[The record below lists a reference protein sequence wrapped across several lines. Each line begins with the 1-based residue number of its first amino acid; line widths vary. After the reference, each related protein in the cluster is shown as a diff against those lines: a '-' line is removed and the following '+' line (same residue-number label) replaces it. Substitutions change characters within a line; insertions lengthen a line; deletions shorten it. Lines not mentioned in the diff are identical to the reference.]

1 MSIDLNYFLF
11 HYIVWLTHIHT
22 ADFHSPR
29 NYCNI
34 DKIWIYH
41 NLQQLVMR
49 LAIRKTSECILWY
62 FVWVSVVF
70 WMLTS
75 LSNIHMLIF
84 LGKLDD
90 MIGKITI
97 TESKL
102 WNVILTFS
110 QNNNGCSTSSL
121 IGFFHPTKKDP
132 RSLKRNL
139 TAVLDI
145 HVDSNRLIWG
155 LYNCEVLLIFLWLNT
170 IWFLVY
176 CNASEKIRFGECLRT
191 QLLFCISE
199 TFTSSFEILPLKQ
212 NLLI

>member
-11 HYIVWLTHIHT
+11 HYIVWLIHIHT
-22 ADFHSPR
+22 ADLHSPR

-41 NLQQLVMR
+41 NLQQLVMW

-90 MIGKITI
+90 TVGKIII
-97 TESKL
+97 TESTL
-102 WNVILTFS
+102 WNIIVLREG
-110 QNNNGCSTSSL
+110 QNNGCSTTSL
-121 IGFFHPTKKDP
+121 IGYIHPTKKDP
-132 RSLKRNL
+132 RSLKINFI
-139 TAVLDI
+139 AVLDT
-145 HVDSNRLIWG
+145 HVDSNRVI
-155 LYNCEVLLIFLWLNT
+155 
-170 IWFLVY
+170 
-176 CNASEKIRFGECLRT
+176 
-191 QLLFCISE
+191 
-199 TFTSSFEILPLKQ
+199 
-212 NLLI
+212 